1 MLQITNGIKARAQK
15 VVIYGTEGIGKST
28 LAAQFPNPVFIDT
41 EGSTDNMDVARFP
54 KPKSWNDLMQQIDYV
69 SNTPGICDTL
79 VIDTI
84 DWAEHLAIAHLCYQ
98 HGKNGIEDFGYGQ
111 GYVYLAEAIT
121 ELLNKLQILI
131 DKGINVVLSAHA
143 TIKAFTKP
151 DEMGQYD
158 RFELKLGKKSSPLVK
173 EWADMV
179 LFCNYQTTIITDSKT
194 KKDKAFGG
202 ERVIH
207 TEHHPAWD
215 AKNRHGLPATLP
227 LSYDAI
233 AHIFN
238 KPAPMPTPPPKK
250 MQQQPMQQE
259 PMQQEPA
266 AMIGDVW
273 TPNQGLEVQQ
283 TEQVPE
289 FLEASLQNFGEQPAT
304 PQNVPKEMADL
315 MHAYDV
321 TLDEVMQVV
330 YQKGHAAPGTP
341 ADAIPLDYWSNTIV
355 PNWIVV
361 MQSIQYNK
369 MTQ

>member
-1 MLQITNGIKARAQK
+1 MLQITKGIKARAQK

-28 LAAQFPNPVFIDT
+28 LAAQFPNTVFIDT

-54 KPKSWNDLMQQIDYV
+54 KPQTWNDLMHQIDYV

-98 HGKNGIEDFGYGQ
+98 YGKNGIEDFGYGY
-111 GYVYLAEAIT
+111 GYVYLAETIT
-121 ELLNKLQILI
+121 ELLNKLQQLI
-131 DKGINVVLSAHA
+131 DKGINVVLTAHA

-238 KPAPMPTPPPKK
+238 KPAPTPTIP
-250 MQQQPMQQE
+250 QQPT
-259 PMQQEPA
+259 QQEPA

-289 FLEASLQNFGEQPAT
+289 FLETSLQNFGEQPAAT
-304 PQNVPKEMADL
+304 PPNVPQELADL
-315 MHAYDV
+315 MQAYNV
-321 TLDEVMQVV
+321 TIDDVMQVV

-341 ADAIPLDYWSNTIV
+341 MEAIPVDYWTNTIV
-355 PNWIVV
+355 ANWMLV
-361 MQSIQYNK
+361 MQSIQYNHTNK
-369 MTQ
+369 